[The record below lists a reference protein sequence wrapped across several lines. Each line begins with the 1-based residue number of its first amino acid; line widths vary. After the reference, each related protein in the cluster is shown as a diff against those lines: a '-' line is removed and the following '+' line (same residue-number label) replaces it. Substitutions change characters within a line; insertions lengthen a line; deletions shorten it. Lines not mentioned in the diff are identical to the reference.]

1 VDSMVIHAFV
11 QQYNIYLQLAFL
23 AILFVSMG
31 LKIQKKFR
39 LHGITMLSAVLLHLV
54 SVVIV
59 MIPSYANLLPLLSES
74 ALSALVIALLIHGVI
89 GFVTA
94 TLAVWIVASWRLRQ
108 SLKYCMPKKKA
119 MRLTLILWVITDILA
134 FLLYVV

>member
-1 VDSMVIHAFV
+1 MVIHAFV

-39 LHGITMLSAVLLHLV
+39 LHGIAMLSAVLLHLV